1 MRCRNSRDLRV
12 QDEFEVESG
21 RTTFDQESGNIKHL
35 QQNAKNKDM
44 CGMTG
49 RCFDT
54 KVLSMV
60 FPEDYK
66 GVKRSILNPR
76 GPAVGKWNNF
86 FFAVGL
92 VSLFIDPLF
101 LYLPVAE
108 PDFCFETGM
117 SLQIVLTIVR
127 SVLDIFYIIHIAVQ
141 LRTAYIAPSSRVFGR
156 GELVIDPWKIA
167 YRYLVK
173 GFWVDFMAAIPLPQI
188 LVWAII
194 PNLADSVTA
203 HSHIVLR
210 FTIML
215 QYFLRFALIYP
226 LSSQI
231 VNATGVMT
239 SETAWVGAAYNMMLY
254 LLASYV
260 SGACYFLLSVERQ
273 ELCWRSVCEQETG
286 CKYGFFD
293 CRSLND
299 PGRSDWFNSTNV
311 TSLCNPSNSYYN
323 WGIYGLAVTNG
334 ATSSSFLHEF
344 FFCLWIG
351 IQGLS
356 SIGQTFTSSIFT
368 GENIYCIVNST
379 IGLILLALL
388 ISNMQRYLQSI
399 TARLEEWRLKRTD
412 TEQWMHHRQLPHELK
427 ESVRKYG
434 QFKWVA
440 TQGVDEQTLLNSL
453 PADLQREIKRHLC
466 LGLVQQVPLLNQM
479 DDRMLDAICERL
491 KPAFCIKGTFLLVEG
506 DPVDEML
513 FIIRGHLDS
522 YTTNGGRTGFF
533 NSSSIGPGD
542 FCGEELLNWALD
554 QQHSD
559 VLPSSTRTVEAMSEV
574 EAFRLTAE
582 DLNFVASQFRRLHSR
597 ELKYKFRFYSHQW
610 RTWAASFIQAA
621 WRRHKKRKRINE
633 LNIAESERPR
643 TSISQEMNFFVPKPG
658 SGLEV
663 YATRLMNMRRAVS
676 VSKRFE
682 PDPAQP
688 DFIVD
693 EE

>member
-1 MRCRNSRDLRV
+1 MHKFPSQNATTAQRVRAKSPVLNMLFMTCCARPRV
-12 QDEFEVESG
+12 QDEFEVESR
-21 RTTFDQESGNIKHL
+21 RTTFDQESGTIKHL

-54 KVLSMV
+54 KALSMV

-108 PDFCFETGM
+108 PDYCFETRM

-173 GFWVDFMAAIPLPQI
+173 GFWVDFMSAIPLPQACLQI

-194 PNLADSVTA
+194 PNSADSVTA

-254 LLASYV
+254 LLASYRRATRIV
-260 SGACYFLLSVERQ
+260 LEKRMRARNSDEWRYVLVFLAQVL
-273 ELCWRSVCEQETG
+273 LLYLDW
-286 CKYGFFD
+286 
-293 CRSLND
+293 N
-299 PGRSDWFNSTNV
+299 PG
-311 TSLCNPSNSYYN
+311 L
-323 WGIYGLAVTNG
+323 
-334 ATSSSFLHEF
+334 E
-344 FFCLWIG
+344 
-351 IQGLS
+351 
-356 SIGQTFTSSIFT
+356 
-368 GENIYCIVNST
+368 
-379 IGLILLALL
+379 
-388 ISNMQRYLQSI
+388 RYLQSI

-582 DLNFVASQFRRLHSR
+582 DLIFVASQFRRLHSR
-597 ELKYKFRFYSHQW
+597 ELIHKFRFYSHQW

-621 WRRHKKRKRINE
+621 WRRHKKRKGINE

-663 YATRLMNMRRAVS
+663 YATRLMNMRRAAS

>member
-1 MRCRNSRDLRV
+1 MHKFPSQNATTAQRVNEVLSSSSRGLCLLIESAAKSLEKIFNEVQEFKRLKV
-12 QDEFEVESG
+12 FQDEFEVESR
-21 RTTFDQESGNIKHL
+21 RTTFDQESGTIKHL

-54 KVLSMV
+54 KALSMV

-108 PDFCFETGM
+108 PDYCFETRM

-173 GFWVDFMAAIPLPQI
+173 GFWVDFMSAIPLPQI

-194 PNLADSVTA
+194 PNSADSVTA

-254 LLASYV
+254 LLASY
-260 SGACYFLLSVERQ
+260 RQ

-293 CRSLND
+293 CRSVND
-299 PGRSDWFNSTNV
+299 PGRSGWFNSTNV

-334 ATSSSFLHEF
+334 ATSSSFLHKF

-351 IQGLS
+351 IQGL
-356 SIGQTFTSSIFT
+356 
-368 GENIYCIVNST
+368 
-379 IGLILLALL
+379 
-388 ISNMQRYLQSI
+388 SNMQRYLQSI

-582 DLNFVASQFRRLHSR
+582 DLIFVASQFRRLHSR
-597 ELKYKFRFYSHQW
+597 ELIHKFRFYSHQW

-621 WRRHKKRKRINE
+621 WRRHKKRKGINE

-663 YATRLMNMRRAVS
+663 YATRLMNMRRAAS